1 MIYLETSKIG
11 DSMRKALL
19 NLVLILTFSLFPTS
33 RAFAAPQADVINNTV
48 IFSFPETAT
57 FSATIT
63 SNAEIT
69 SIVLE
74 YGNEQLTCGEV
85 VAKAFPEF
93 TPSTTANV
101 SWTWDMRQSGS
112 LPPGAKLWW
121 RWRVTDKNG
130 SESLSEIK
138 TALWLENKYNW
149 KTITQGDINFH
160 WYSGD
165 EAFANDLLDAAQG
178 GLTLL
183 KKDAG
188 LVPDSPIDLYIFG
201 STNDMKDAILYEP
214 SWTGGQAFPEQN
226 IVILGISQ
234 AELDWGR
241 SSIVH
246 ELTHVLV
253 GHLTFS
259 CLGDVPTWLNEGLA
273 VYSEGQLDLQFQSPL
288 DQAIRSNQLLSVR
301 SLSAGFSEVSDKA
314 NLSYGQSYSIVK
326 FLIEAY
332 SQDKMNAL
340 LTTLRDGTA
349 IDDAL
354 VKIYGFDV
362 DGLEDGWRG
371 AIGAGP
377 RPASAQPTALATPT
391 FVPTIA
397 PVSGA
402 LLAASPTPYT
412 VPTLFAAPTSSLDGT
427 PPSSSGPPLSL
438 TIALLGFCC
447 LLLLIFGVIIL
458 GFVARSQNIKNMNG
472 GKRDDA

>member
-1 MIYLETSKIG
+1 
-11 DSMRKALL
+11 MRKTLL
-19 NLVLILTFSLFPTS
+19 ISILILTFSLLPVS
-33 RAFAAPQADVINNTV
+33 RASAAPRTDVTNNT
-48 IFSFPETAT
+48 ITFSFPETAT
-57 FSATIT
+57 FSATVI
-63 SNAEIT
+63 SNVEIT

-93 TPSTTANV
+93 TPSTTANI

-121 RWRVTDKNG
+121 RWRVRDKNG
-130 SESLSEIK
+130 NETLSETK
-138 TALWLENKYNW
+138 TAIWLETKYDW
-149 KTITQGDINFH
+149 KTITQGNINFH

-165 EAFANDLLDAAQG
+165 EAFAKDLLNAAQG

-183 KKDAG
+183 KTDAG
-188 LVPDSPIDLYIFG
+188 LVPDSPIDLYIFA
-201 STNDMKDAILYEP
+201 NNADMKDAILYEP
-214 SWTGGQAFPEQN
+214 TWTGGQAFPEQN

-234 AELDWGR
+234 SDLDWGR
-241 SSIVH
+241 HSIVH

-259 CLGDVPTWLNEGLA
+259 CLGEVPTWLNEGLA
-273 VYSEGQLDLQFQSPL
+273 VYSEGQLDPQSQSQL

-301 SLSAGFSEVSDKA
+301 SLSAGFSEVSNKA
-314 NLSYGQSYSIVK
+314 YLSYSQSYSIVK
-326 FLIEAY
+326 FLIETY

-349 IDDAL
+349 VDDAL
-354 VKIYGFDV
+354 VKVYGFDV
-362 DGLEDGWRG
+362 EGLEDAWRQ

-391 FVPTIA
+391 FVPTIV

-402 LLAASPTPYT
+402 PLAITPTP
-412 VPTLFAAPTSSLDGT
+412 FAVPTSSLNGT
-427 PPSSSGPPLSL
+427 PPTSSGPPLSL
-438 TIALLGFCC
+438 TIALLCFCG
-447 LLLLIFGVIIL
+447 LLLLIFGVFTL
-458 GFVARSQNIKNMNG
+458 GFVVRSQNMKSMKKEGKNE
-472 GKRDDA
+472 

>member
-1 MIYLETSKIG
+1 MIYLETSEIG
-11 DSMRKALL
+11 DSMRKELL
-19 NLVLILTFSLFPTS
+19 NLVLILTFSLFPAS
-33 RAFAAPQADVINNTV
+33 RVFAAPQIDVINNEVT
-48 IFSFPETAT
+48 FGFPETAT

-93 TPSTTANV
+93 SPSTTANV

-121 RWRVTDKNG
+121 RWHYTDQTGKEYISDMQTATWLDNKYEWQTITSG
-130 SESLSEIK
+130 FLRLHWYDLDQTTAQDFLEAGVESL
-138 TALWLENKYNW
+138 TRN
-149 KTITQGDINFH
+149 
-160 WYSGD
+160 
-165 EAFANDLLDAAQG
+165 AQQ
-178 GLTLL
+178 
-183 KKDAG
+183 AG
-188 LVPDSPIDLYIFG
+188 LKPGAPIDIYIY
-201 STNDMKDAILYEP
+201 STYQDLQDSILFEA
-214 SWTGGQAFPEQN
+214 SWTGGQAFPENN
-226 IVILGISQ
+226 IVIVGLSQ
-234 AELDWGR
+234 SDHQYDR
-241 SSIVH
+241 DTVIH

-259 CLGDVPTWLNEGLA
+259 CLGGVPTWLNEGLA
-273 VYSEGQLDLQFQSPL
+273 VFSEGKLDVYKQFLL
-288 DQAIRSNQLLSVR
+288 DQAISQNSLLSVR
-301 SLSAGFSEVSDKA
+301 SLSAGFSEVPDKA

-326 FLIEAY
+326 FMIEAY

-354 VKIYGFDV
+354 IKVYGFDV
-362 DGLEDGWRG
+362 DGLEDEWRQ

-391 FVPTIA
+391 FVPTIV

-402 LLAASPTPYT
+402 PLAVTPTPYA
-412 VPTLFAAPTSSLDGT
+412 VPTSSPGGISPL
-427 PPSSSGPPLSL
+427 SSGPPLGLS
-438 TIALLGFCC
+438 IALLGFCC

-458 GFVARSQNIKNMNG
+458 GLVVRSQNVKR
-472 GKRDDA
+472 GKDD

>member
-1 MIYLETSKIG
+1 
-11 DSMRKALL
+11 MRKILL
-19 NLVLILTFSLFPTS
+19 IPVLILTFSLLPLAGAS
-33 RAFAAPQADVINNTV
+33 AAPRAEVTNNTV
-48 IFSFPETAT
+48 AFSFPETAT
-57 FSATIT
+57 FSATIISDT
-63 SNAEIT
+63 EIT

-93 TPSTTANV
+93 TPSTTATV
-101 SWTWDMRQSGS
+101 SWIWDMRQSGS

-121 RWRVTDKNG
+121 RWHVADKNG
-130 SESLSEIK
+130 GESLSETK
-138 TALWLENKYNW
+138 TATWLDNKYDW

-165 EAFANDLLDAAQG
+165 ETFAKDLLNAAQG

-183 KKDAG
+183 KNDAG
-188 LVPDSPIDLYIFG
+188 LAPESPINLYIYANN
-201 STNDMKDAILYEP
+201 NDMKDAILYEP

-234 AELDWGR
+234 ADLDWGR

-273 VYSEGQLDLQFQSPL
+273 VYSEGPLDPQSQVQLDY
-288 DQAIRSNQLLSVR
+288 AIRYNQLLSVR

-314 NLSYGQSYSIVK
+314 NLSYSQSYSIVK
-326 FLIEAY
+326 FLIETY
-332 SQDKMNAL
+332 DRDKMNAL
-340 LTTLRDGTA
+340 LTTLRDGTN

-354 VKIYGFDV
+354 TNIYGFDV
-362 DGLEDGWRG
+362 DGLEDAWRW

-377 RPASAQPTALATPT
+377 RLASNRPAALATPT
-391 FVPTIA
+391 FVPTIV

-402 LLAASPTPYT
+402 PLAVTPTPYA
-412 VPTLFAAPTSSLDGT
+412 VPTSSLGGT
-427 PPSSSGPPLSL
+427 SPLSSGPSLSL
-438 TIALLGFCC
+438 TIALLGLCC

-458 GFVARSQNIKNMNG
+458 GLVVRSRNMK
-472 GKRDDA
+472 KRQE